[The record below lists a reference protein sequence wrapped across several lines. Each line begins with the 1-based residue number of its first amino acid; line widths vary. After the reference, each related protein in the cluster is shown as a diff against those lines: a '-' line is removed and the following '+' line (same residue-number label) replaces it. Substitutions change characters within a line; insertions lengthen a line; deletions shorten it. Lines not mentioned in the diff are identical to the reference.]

1 MRYLIFSDTHLTPTF
16 EPAKFQILR
25 EAVTHA
31 DRVIINGD
39 FWEGFAGTFDQFVCS
54 PWAKEL
60 FPLLLKKKAV
70 YLFGNHDPKR
80 LSDKR
85 VSLFSVEQ
93 GDRYEFVSGKNRYV
107 VEHGNR
113 LIRFPDL
120 SAPMRHIL
128 EHIEDA
134 VFRVM
139 GKTFIRVAYKRFND
153 RIKRKIRGEYKANEY
168 LITGHTH
175 YAEIDLENHY
185 INGGF
190 NNYGLSQ
197 YLFIED
203 GVVTPV
209 EKTYW

>member
-1 MRYLIFSDTHLTPTF
+1 MRYLIFSDTHLTPIF
-16 EPAKFQILR
+16 EPAKFRILK
-25 EAVTHA
+25 EAIMRA

-39 FWEGFAGTFDQFVCS
+39 FWEGFAGTFDQFVNS
-54 PWAKEL
+54 RWATEL
-60 FPLLLKKKAV
+60 FPLLKKKKAV

-80 LSDKR
+80 LSDER
-85 VSLFSVEQ
+85 VAMFSVLQAE
-93 GDRYEFVSGKNRYV
+93 RYQFTSGKNIYSI
-107 VEHGNR
+107 EHGNR

-120 SAPMRHIL
+120 SVSMRVIL
-128 EHIEDA
+128 EKIEDI
-134 VFRVM
+134 VFKLM
-139 GKTFIRVAYKRFND
+139 GKTFVRLAYKRFNE
-153 RIKRKIRGEYKANEY
+153 RIKRMIRHTYQEHEY

-190 NNYGLSQ
+190 NHYGLSQ

-209 EKTYW
+209 EKTYK